1 MYIYLKIIY
10 LYISFYI
17 NIRSN
22 EENTT
27 SPCIRANCPVVI

>member
-10 LYISFYI
+10 LYINFYN

-27 SPCIRANCPVVI
+27 SPGIRAYRFVVI